1 MKKALIYLRVSDE
14 MQELKDSLK
23 KQEDQ
28 AINYCNFKNYTIYKV
43 IKEVGSGRR
52 RDQREGFIELE
63 KEISRNTFDVL
74 IFYEL
79 SRLARNQYLLHN
91 LIHNLK
97 INRISFE
104 SITESYLNSDSPT
117 SKMMLGFLA
126 SMAEI
131 ESDMTSKRVRNRMK
145 HYASEGYW
153 MFQPPRG
160 YRLENKILQVHEEEA
175 KVVKEIFKEFIS
187 GASIKKLKATYNL
200 SDPGIKNLLSNVA
213 YIGKTKF
220 GFAGRDKHT
229 GKRVN
234 NLPGEVFEGKHEAI
248 IDDKTF
254 NMAQNILSNK
264 KRKYR
269 SYIVDN
275 KFLLTGL
282 LKHNC
287 GYSANG
293 KRQKTGYTLYRC
305 RDCEKSIPATLV
317 EKVVVKEFKSY
328 CKDLKYFKNKKI
340 SKKKDKSL
348 NKLATLK
355 SKRSRIVE
363 SYMDGN
369 INREYYLKLIDEM
382 DNEISTIKNSMGE
395 EKSKVPKIFTDNYE
409 LLLQMVN
416 TFDDKDIIEKNK
428 ILKLFIEAVVY
439 KDKESE
445 LEIIYK
451 I

>member
-14 MQELKDSLK
+14 MQELKDSLN
-23 KQEDQ
+23 KQEEQ

-63 KEISRNTFDVL
+63 KEIARNTFDVL

-160 YRLENKILQVHEEEA
+160 YKLEEKILRIHDEEA
-175 KVVKEIFKEFIS
+175 EVVRDIFREFIA
-187 GASIKKLKATYNL
+187 GASIKKLKAAYNL

-220 GFAGRDKHT
+220 GFAGRDNHT

-248 IDDKTF
+248 IDEKTF
-254 NMAQNILSNK
+254 NMAQNILNNK
-264 KRKYR
+264 KRKYK

-282 LKHNC
+282 IKHNC

-293 KRQKTGYTLYRC
+293 KRQKSGYTLYRC
-305 RDCEKSIPATLV
+305 RDCEKSIPAKLV
-317 EKVVVKEFKSY
+317 EEVIVEEFKNY
-328 CKDLKYFKNKKI
+328 CKGLKYFKNKRI
-340 SKKKDKSL
+340 SKKKNKSL
-348 NKLATLK
+348 NKLSTLK
-355 SKRSRIVE
+355 FKRSRIVE

-369 INREYYLKLIDEM
+369 INREYYLKLIDEI
-382 DNEISTIKNSMGE
+382 DIEIDTIKNSIGE
-395 EKSKVPKIFTDNYE
+395 KENNVPKIFTDNYD

-416 TFDDKDIIEKNK
+416 TFDNKTIVEKNK
-428 ILKLFIEAVVY
+428 ILKLFIEAIIY